1 MTGDCPC
8 GGRLTESSH
17 RISTESGAEKY
28 GVASARMPIEVV
40 TTICRPSKLPR
51 NPGLQAGDIR
61 RALGL
66 LLN

>member
-40 TTICRPSKLPR
+40 TTICRSCGR
-51 NPGLQAGDIR
+51 GQTDIYANDGTHLQVIG
-61 RALGL
+61 
-66 LLN
+66 

>member
-40 TTICRPSKLPR
+40 TTICRPCGR
-51 NPGLQAGDIR
+51 GQTDIY
-61 RALGL
+61 ASDGTHLKVIG
-66 LLN
+66 